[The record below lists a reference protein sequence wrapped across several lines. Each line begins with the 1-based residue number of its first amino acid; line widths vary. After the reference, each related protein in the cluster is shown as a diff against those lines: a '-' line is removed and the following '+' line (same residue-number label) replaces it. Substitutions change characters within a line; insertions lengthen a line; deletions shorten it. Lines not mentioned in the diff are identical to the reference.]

1 MTESWFALY
10 PPVGGGRGAYSR
22 MVAELREHGHCHL
35 PALAGRDSRFA
46 ETAAARFTDLA
57 DGLWNQL
64 EAELGLGR
72 SPDRLVLFG
81 FSMGAL
87 IATEM
92 AARLQQRGTGAG
104 GLVVAGCP
112 PPHLL
117 ARRAV
122 HTLSDE
128 ELTAALAAQ
137 GTVPSMVLDDPELLS
152 VMVPVWRADCA
163 AVASHPRR
171 PVVLDCPV
179 HALGGTEDPLVREA
193 DVTVWPRLGGVGSS
207 VRLLPGDHAAVLDR
221 QDLMAAAVLAAADRP
236 SEVGARW

>member
-1 MTESWFALY
+1 MSEHWFALY

-22 MVAELREHGHCHL
+22 MVAELRKHGHCHL
-35 PALAGRDSRFA
+35 PALAGRDSRFT

-57 DGLWNQL
+57 DDLWNQL

-72 SPDRLVLFG
+72 SPDRLVLYG

-87 IATEM
+87 TATEM
-92 AARLQQRGTGAG
+92 AARLQQRGTGARA
-104 GLVVAGCP
+104 LVVAACP

-117 ARRAV
+117 TGRSV
-122 HTLSDE
+122 HTLADE

-137 GTVPSMVLDDPELLS
+137 GTVPGMVLEDPELLS
-152 VMVPVWRADCA
+152 MMVPVWRADCA

-193 DVTVWPRLGGVGSS
+193 DVAVWQRLGGPGSS
-207 VRLLPGDHAAVLDR
+207 VRMLPGDHAAVLGRHDV
-221 QDLMAAAVLAAADRP
+221 MTAAVLAAADRF
-236 SEVGARW
+236 SEEVARW

>member
-1 MTESWFALY
+1 MTGNWFALY

-22 MVAELREHGHCHL
+22 MVEELREHGQCHL
-35 PALAGRDSRFA
+35 PALAGRDGRFA
-46 ETAAARFTDLA
+46 QTAAARFTDLA
-57 DGLWNQL
+57 DDLWHQL

-72 SPDRLVLFG
+72 APDRLVLFG

-92 AARLQQRGTGAG
+92 AARLQQRGTGVR

-117 ARRAV
+117 AGRAV
-122 HTLSDE
+122 HTLPDE
-128 ELTAALAAQ
+128 ELTVALTAQ
-137 GTVPSMVLDDPELLS
+137 GTVPRIVLDDPELLS
-152 VMVPVWRADCA
+152 TMVPVWRADCA

-171 PVVLDCPV
+171 PVILDCPV
-179 HALGGTEDPLVREA
+179 HALGGTEDPLASEA
-193 DVTVWPRLGGVGSS
+193 DLAVWPRLGGVGSS

-221 QDLMAAAVLAAADRP
+221 QDLMAAAVLAAADCP
-236 SEVGARW
+236 SEVGTRW

>member
-22 MVAELREHGHCHL
+22 MVVELREHGHCHL

-46 ETAAARFTDLA
+46 ETAAARFKDLS
-57 DGLWNQL
+57 DDLWNQL
-64 EAELGLGR
+64 ETEFGPGR
-72 SPDRLVLFG
+72 SPDGLVLFG

-87 IATEM
+87 LATEM
-92 AARLQQRGTGAG
+92 AARLQQRGTGAR

-117 ARRAV
+117 AGRAV
-122 HTLSDE
+122 HTLPDE

-171 PVVLDCPV
+171 PVVLECPV

-193 DVTVWPRLGGVGSS
+193 DVMAWPRLGGAGSS

-221 QDLMAAAVLAAADRP
+221 QDLMAAAVLEAADRP

>member
-1 MTESWFALY
+1 MTGSWFALY
-10 PPVGGGRGAYSR
+10 PPVAGGRGSYSR

-92 AARLQQRGTGAG
+92 AALLGVR

-117 ARRAV
+117 AGRAV
-122 HTLSDE
+122 HTLPDE
-128 ELTAALAAQ
+128 ELTAVLAAQ
-137 GTVPSMVLDDPELLS
+137 GTVPGMVLDDPELLS
-152 VMVPVWRADCA
+152 VMVRVWRADCA

-171 PVVLDCPV
+171 PVLLDCPV

-193 DVTVWPRLGGVGSS
+193 DVTLWPRLGGVGSS